1 MTLIRS
7 LTGKVHAATCA
18 GRGRAYKVLA
28 PEIAAGDVADF
39 LTARGI
45 KDEDVHL
52 ACVGLSSTRK
62 ESIE

>member
-28 PEIAAGDVADF
+28 PEIAASDVADF
-39 LTARGI
+39 LAARV
-45 KDEDVHL
+45 KTEDVCGSCL
-52 ACVGLSSTRK
+52 GRSSTRK